1 MLSQKY
7 NVPSSHV
14 FTEADVNDWSSVEK
28 GDAYGV
34 AKTEAEKLVH
44 EHFSSDSDRSSV
56 AVNPGVVIGPVMTK
70 AHTKASALFLRDLI
84 YGNKVMNFPCTFV
97 DVRDV
102 AIGHVNALEKLPDF
116 KGRRFILVNDEECH
130 MQGALDLEEVAT
142 RNFPGY
148 RFDIQPKYPEWAM
161 KNARPLSRLPVLGSS
176 IMDEYQR
183 TAQSTPVQFDN
194 SSARNDLG
202 VGERASLPPAS
213 TPFLTLYCRRLRH
226 HF

>member
-1 MLSQKY
+1 M
-7 NVPSSHV
+7 

-44 EHFSSDSDRSSV
+44 AHFASHSDRSSV

-102 AIGHVNALEKLPDF
+102 AAGHVNALEKVSCEERNGKQCHMVNFFIWTSETLPATSVF
-116 KGRRFILVNDEECH
+116 AGALVQLSLLITLRRF
-130 MQGALDLEEVAT
+130 A
-142 RNFPGY
+142 P
-148 RFDIQPKYPEWAM
+148 
-161 KNARPLSRLPVLGSS
+161 
-176 IMDEYQR
+176 
-183 TAQSTPVQFDN
+183 
-194 SSARNDLG
+194 
-202 VGERASLPPAS
+202 
-213 TPFLTLYCRRLRH
+213 
-226 HF
+226 